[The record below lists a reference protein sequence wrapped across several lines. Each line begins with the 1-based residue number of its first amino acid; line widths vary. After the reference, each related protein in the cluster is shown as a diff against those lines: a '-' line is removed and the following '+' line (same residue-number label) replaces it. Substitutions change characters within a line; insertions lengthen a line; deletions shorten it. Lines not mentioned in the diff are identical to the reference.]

1 MPDVE
6 VKLNVEA
13 ETRQALQ
20 AIATMGKALDAVQQK
35 AQLKTTSSSSAA
47 QPQADTAKQASA
59 AKELLETEKKAVE
72 VKKAANAETEKN
84 IALTQQKTEAED
96 KDKFAMEVSLLS
108 MQQLVEKLK
117 ELQEARKAAAEA
129 QDSEEFNRLTGQFNQ
144 AKEQMEKLNV
154 QMNLGRIAYVQQ
166 IQLANNF
173 AQSLTG
179 VVDGVQGLGEQA
191 EKGEL
196 NIVGLAGAVQNAIFS
211 FQAMSQLGM
220 GWVGGLTLA
229 LQGLQAVWNSYTKQQ
244 QKIAEI
250 EKENAKV
257 LENEKALY
265 EELATARA
273 EYDAQVALA
282 TSLKSLKTE
291 YEGIKSNLADSLEII
306 EESTRAEMVRLS
318 VVKSEEEYNRLQERY
333 ELGRA
338 YKRGDLTEEEY
349 RKRLL
354 DLETAQ
360 QVSEAETEAATQK
373 ARRKEQEK
381 KYEVQLQAFNEAA
394 QRRDSTAIRMKKEY
408 AVTDPTITAYEN
420 TIAEQNKIADMY
432 LERAREALKAMGLDE
447 VSIEQIVQA
456 GYIPENLTNAKG
468 ITLKTRKNNGAF
480 WDSDFYEVEAL
491 LNQRRAASESG
502 QRLTGELTSLLGGKT
517 AAQYKAERDALQ
529 KEIDFLTQQVEEV
542 RREKDQAREAY
553 IAMPNDVTVDS
564 QTRRKIQNINNIAR
578 EKRKDIEADAAE
590 EMKAQQRAQ
599 QLEAA
604 KRTAGSLTERE
615 ISEQLRYLT
624 PGLSS
629 VNAKERAY
637 SEQMSAVYRAELARR
652 QGAFTQAKKGLLS
665 DGRIDVADI
674 PAIKDLRDVARDGT
688 AADKELYKAVMS
700 FVQSQLK
707 RNKASKAFSKKLKE
721 EIAR

>member
-47 QPQADTAKQASA
+47 QPQADTAKQAAA
-59 AKELLETEKKAVE
+59 AKELLETEKKSAE

-84 IALTQQKTEAED
+84 IALTQQKAEAED

-179 VVDGVQGLGEQA
+179 VVDGVQSIGEQA

-211 FQAMSQLGM
+211 FQAMSQLGL

-229 LQGLQAVWNSYTKQQ
+229 IQALQAVWNSYAKQQ

-257 LENEKALY
+257 LENEKTLY
-265 EELATARA
+265 NELATARA

-282 TSLKSLKTE
+282 TSLKALKTE
-291 YEGIKSNLADSLEII
+291 YEGIKSNLADSLKII

-318 VVKSEEEYNRLQERY
+318 IVKTEEEYKRLQERY

-338 YKRGDLTEEEY
+338 YKRGDISEEEY
-349 RKRLL
+349 RKQLL

-360 QVSEAETEAATQK
+360 QVSEAEAEAATQK
-373 ARRKEQEK
+373 ARRKEQKEK
-381 KYEVQLQAFNEAA
+381 YDVQLQAFNDVDA
-394 QRRDSTAIRMKKEY
+394 RRDAAATRLRKEY
-408 AVTDPTITAYEN
+408 SVTDTTIASYES
-420 TIAEQNKIADMY
+420 TIAEQNRIADSY
-432 LERAREALKAMGLDE
+432 SERAREALKAMGLDE
-447 VSIEQIVQA
+447 VAIEQVLKA
-456 GYIPENLTNAKG
+456 GYIPESITNAKG
-468 ITLKTRKNNGAF
+468 TTLKTRKSNGAF

-502 QRLTGELTSLLGGKT
+502 QRLTGEMTSLLGGKT

-529 KEIDFLTQQVEEV
+529 QEVDFLTQQTEEA

-553 IAMPNDVTVDS
+553 NAMPNDVTIDARTKNAIT
-564 QTRRKIQNINNIAR
+564 QINNVAR

-590 EMKAQQRAQ
+590 ETKAQQRAQ

-615 ISEQLRYLT
+615 ISDQLRYLT
-624 PGLSS
+624 PSLSS
-629 VNAKERAY
+629 ANAKERAY
-637 SEQMSAVYRAELARR
+637 SEQMSAVYRAELERR
-652 QGAFTQAKKGLLS
+652 QGAFAQAKKGLLS
-665 DGRIDVADI
+665 DGRIDESDI
-674 PAIKDLRDVARDGT
+674 PAIKDLRDAARDGT

-707 RNKASKAFSKKLKE
+707 RNKDSKAFSKKLNE
-721 EIAR
+721 ELAR